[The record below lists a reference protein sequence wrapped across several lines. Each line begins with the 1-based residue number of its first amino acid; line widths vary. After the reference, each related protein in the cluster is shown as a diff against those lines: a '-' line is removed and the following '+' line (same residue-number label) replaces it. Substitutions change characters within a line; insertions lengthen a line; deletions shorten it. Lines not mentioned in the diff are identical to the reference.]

1 MAAEAQTGL
10 SMTLRPSS
18 CWQVPR
24 HSPTRGG
31 RGGGHVTVAWEG
43 VGLLRYEADEDYPHC
58 KHGKGGEEEEAQEE
72 AVAAD
77 ADCKGSDV
85 GDEGNDTG
93 A

>member
-31 RGGGHVTVAWEG
+31 REDSQEEREEGEG
-43 VGLLRYEADEDYPHC
+43 VG
-58 KHGKGGEEEEAQEE
+58 EEGL
-72 AVAAD
+72 
-77 ADCKGSDV
+77 KSL
-85 GDEGNDTG
+85 
-93 A
+93 